1 MFKNTHNMCMEKIL
15 KNKKIII
22 GKKYEINIA
31 EIISELLMIVIGT
44 YLVSLGI
51 NLFLLPLKLTTGG
64 VSGIATIL
72 YHKLGVSMGITVLIL
87 NIPVFIIS
95 IIKLGMKSSIKT
107 IIATFLL
114 SFFLDA
120 FTYQSLVNQ
129 NITDLFTSCIFGGL
143 IIGIGLSVVFKAGAS
158 TGGSDLLAQI
168 IYKIFPVQSLSQVL
182 LIIEFV
188 IITSIVIAF
197 RNINVGLYSLIA
209 MFISTKMVDL
219 MFEGTYYTRV
229 VNIITKKPNEITE
242 DILNELKRGVT
253 QTKSIGARTK
263 EEYTTLTCV
272 ITRPQVAK
280 IKKILRKH
288 DREGLMYIA
297 TTNEVLGKGFKS
309 I

>member
-1 MFKNTHNMCMEKIL
+1 MYMENVL
-15 KNKKIII
+15 KDKKIIV
-22 GKKYEINIA
+22 GKKHKIDVL
-31 EIISELLMIVIGT
+31 EIISDTILIIIGT

-72 YHKLGVSMGITVLIL
+72 YYKFGISMGITVVAL
-87 NIPVFIIS
+87 NIPLFIIS
-95 IIKLGMKSSIKT
+95 IIKLGIKSSIKT
-107 IIATFLL
+107 IFATFLL

-120 FTYQSLVNQ
+120 FTYQSLVEQ

-143 IIGIGLSVVFKAGAS
+143 IIGIGLSIVFKAGAS

-168 IYKIFPVQSLSQVL
+168 IYKVFPVQSLSQVL
-182 LIIEFV
+182 LIIEF
-188 IITSIVIAF
+188 IIISSIVIAF
-197 RNINVGLYSLIA
+197 RNINIGLYSLIA
-209 MFISTKMVDL
+209 MFISTKMVDV
-219 MFEGTYYTRV
+219 MFEGSYYTRV
-229 VNIITKKPNEITE
+229 VNIITKKPNEITD
-242 DILNELKRGVT
+242 DILNDLKRGVT

-272 ITRPQVAK
+272 ITRPQVSK

-288 DREGLMYIA
+288 DKEALMYIA